1 MQAVLEAIIRNIVP
15 IGVLFVFAGTIIGIF
30 RTKTPGFGKY
40 TTSALILTLILFVA
54 AMALVQGKVEWTPM
68 ANILFAVSGFAGG
81 LITARGDG

>member
-1 MQAVLEAIIRNIVP
+1 MQAVLEATIKNIVP
-15 IGVLFVFAGTIIGIF
+15 IGVLLVFAGTIIGIF

-68 ANILFAVSGFAGG
+68 ANILFAVAGFAGG